1 MTKFKNTNSVRL
13 FGNSSSSEASRPTID
28 TPSGP
33 IYAGTEQA
41 IQYLA
46 GKAWIDPLTALHST
60 FGTMAFEKAKAVQDI
75 AALLPLLPESETGPN
90 SARATL
96 QDLSEALQ
104 GRVSNHS
111 QGNFAEPGRAF
122 AAHVEYLSNHVAR
135 CKMGQDMAHQFAP
148 RPPRG
153 DETPAP
159 VGQPLGTGHRERNQ

>member
-1 MTKFKNTNSVRL
+1 MTRFKNTNGVRL
-13 FGNSSSSEASRPTID
+13 FGNSSASEASRPIID

-75 AALLPLLPESETGPN
+75 AALLPLLPGSEAGP
-90 SARATL
+90 SSVRATL

-104 GRVSNHS
+104 GRVSD
-111 QGNFAEPGRAF
+111 
-122 AAHVEYLSNHVAR
+122 HVDYLGDHVAR

-159 VGQPLGTGHRERNQ
+159 VGQPLGTGYRERSV